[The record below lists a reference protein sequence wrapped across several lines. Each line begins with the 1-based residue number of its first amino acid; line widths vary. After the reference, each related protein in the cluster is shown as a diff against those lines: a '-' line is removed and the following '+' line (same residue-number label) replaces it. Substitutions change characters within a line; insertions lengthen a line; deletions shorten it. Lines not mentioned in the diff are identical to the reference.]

1 MCNILAS
8 LVLGILAIAVE
19 FGAGEGTGSILAAV
33 PAAGLFVFLVQL
45 RLARRSTA
53 PLSRSWP
60 CAVAT
65 TAPTATLTGLAWR
78 AHEPAIQVV
87 GGLAA
92 TVLIFLATLAAL
104 GLAARRARRP
114 PA

>member
-1 MCNILAS
+1 MSSILAS
-8 LVLGILAIAVE
+8 LVLGIVAIGVE
-19 FGAGEGTGSILAAV
+19 FGVGEGTGNILAAV
-33 PAAGLFVFLVQL
+33 LAAGLFVFLVQL
-45 RLARRSTA
+45 RLARRSIA

-60 CAVAT
+60 CAVAAA
-65 TAPTATLTGLAWR
+65 APTAALAGLAWH

-87 GGLAA
+87 GGLASA
-92 TVLIFLATLAAL
+92 VLILLVTLAAL